1 VTNKKQ
7 KSNCTVGASCK
18 STCIAR
24 DRDCKVTTNNPT
36 VAVATT
42 KLKGGL
48 KDLPSGVKT
57 IAWGRMQLFTT
68 GHEKLM
74 RASDLTLLSKATDK
88 HIDKLSKL
96 FPGNRFETTEKGLFN
111 YLAEFKTPIPNLVLG
126 EDNKAL
132 GDNILKYGLAKKVT
146 YIPRPPGSVSSTEA
160 RALFRGGATPK
171 EMVKRGFFSSEE
183 QAIYGQKIALDLV

>member
-1 VTNKKQ
+1 MAKKQ

-24 DRDCKVTTNNPT
+24 NKDCQVTTNNPA

-42 KLKGGL
+42 KLKGDL
-48 KDLPSGVKT
+48 KEWPKGVKS
-57 IAWGRMQLFTT
+57 IAWGRMQLFTS

-74 RASDLTLLSKATDK
+74 KASDLTLLSKASDK
-88 HIDKLSKL
+88 HINKLSEL
-96 FPGNRFETTEKGLFN
+96 FPGNKFGTTEKGIFN
-111 YLAEFKTPIPNLVLG
+111 YLSEYKKPIPNLVLG

-160 RALFRGGATPK
+160 RALFRGGATP
-171 EMVKRGFFSSEE
+171 EDMVKRGFFSSEE
-183 QAIYGQKIALDLV
+183 QAIYGQKIALDLI